1 MGKNAI
7 VGQSGG
13 PTSVINAS
21 LAGVFESCKN
31 RGADIVYGMCN
42 GVAGLLEE
50 RVVDLSTLLTDDLDI
65 ELLKRTPSS
74 FLGSCRYKLP
84 DWRDDEAVYKKL
96 FAILEKLNIG
106 YFFYI
111 GGNDSMD
118 TIGKLAEYGERIQSD
133 IRFMGVPKTIDND
146 LMVTDH
152 TPGYG
157 SAAKYIGVVMKEI
170 IRDATVYGT
179 KYVTVVE
186 IMGRNAGWLTAA
198 AALAKSD
205 DCEGV
210 DMICLPEVP
219 FNVERFVEKPDL
231 DTAKEYLAS
240 HRYLWNS
247 GMFVWKT
254 SSILANIQK
263 LMPDIYE
270 GLERI
275 EAAVGTGSYASVL
288 ETEYHA
294 FRSESIDFGVME
306 KAENIYTLPGSFG
319 WDDVGNWLAVE
330 RINPTNEYGN
340 YIEGDV
346 ITIGTERSTICG
358 GKRLI
363 AAVGIEDLIVVDT
376 DDAVLICAKDSTQD
390 VKKVI
395 ENLKICNR
403 NQLV

>member
-1 MGKNAI
+1 MKVTAVI
-7 VGQSGG
+7 MAGG
-13 PTSVINAS
+13 RGERFWPKSRGNYPKQFLS
-21 LAGVFESCKN
+21 LTKDGETMIQKTVKRLLPMVAMEDVFVVTNVSYAALVKEQLPQLPEEN
-31 RGADIVYGMCN
+31 I
-42 GVAGLLEE
+42 LLEPCARNTAPCIGLAAAVIRKKYGE
-50 RVVDLSTLLTDDLDI
+50 AMMLVLPSDHLIRYEEMYVDTL
-65 ELLKRTPSS
+65 RQ
-74 FLGSCRYKLP
+74 
-84 DWRDDEAVYKKL
+84 AV
-96 FAILEKLNIG
+96 AVAEKEQNLV
-106 YFFYI
+106 
-111 GGNDSMD
+111 
-118 TIGKLAEYGERIQSD
+118 TIGI
-133 IRFMGVPKTIDND
+133 
-146 LMVTDH
+146 
-152 TPGYG
+152 TPTYPETGYG
-157 SAAKYIGVVMKEI
+157 YINFERDTDLGMPGVY
-170 IRDATVYGT
+170 R
-179 KYVTVVE
+179 
-186 IMGRNAGWLTAA
+186 
-198 AALAKSD
+198 
-205 DCEGV
+205 
-210 DMICLPEVP
+210 
-219 FNVERFVEKPDL
+219 VERFVEKPDL

-319 WDDVGNWLAVE
+319 WDAGGNWLPVE
-330 RINPTNEYGN
+330 RINPTNESGN

>member
-1 MGKNAI
+1 MKVTAVI
-7 VGQSGG
+7 MAGG
-13 PTSVINAS
+13 RGERFWPKSRGNYPKQFLS
-21 LAGVFESCKN
+21 LTKDGETMIQKTVKRLLPMVAMEDVFVVTNVSYAALVKEQLPQLPEEN
-31 RGADIVYGMCN
+31 I
-42 GVAGLLEE
+42 LLEPCARNTAPCIGLAAAVIRKKYGE
-50 RVVDLSTLLTDDLDI
+50 AMMLVLPSDHLIRYEEMYVDTL
-65 ELLKRTPSS
+65 RQ
-74 FLGSCRYKLP
+74 
-84 DWRDDEAVYKKL
+84 AV
-96 FAILEKLNIG
+96 AVAEKEQTLV
-106 YFFYI
+106 
-111 GGNDSMD
+111 
-118 TIGKLAEYGERIQSD
+118 TIGI
-133 IRFMGVPKTIDND
+133 
-146 LMVTDH
+146 
-152 TPGYG
+152 TPTYPETGYG
-157 SAAKYIGVVMKEI
+157 YINFERDTDLGMPGVY
-170 IRDATVYGT
+170 R
-179 KYVTVVE
+179 
-186 IMGRNAGWLTAA
+186 
-198 AALAKSD
+198 
-205 DCEGV
+205 
-210 DMICLPEVP
+210 
-219 FNVERFVEKPDL
+219 VERFVEKPDL

>member
-1 MGKNAI
+1 MKVTAVI
-7 VGQSGG
+7 MAGG
-13 PTSVINAS
+13 RGERFWPKSRGNYPKQFLS
-21 LAGVFESCKN
+21 LTKDGETMIQKTVKRLLPMVAMEDVFVVTNVSYAALVKEQLPQLPEEN
-31 RGADIVYGMCN
+31 I
-42 GVAGLLEE
+42 LLEPCARNTAPCIGLAAAVIRKKYGE
-50 RVVDLSTLLTDDLDI
+50 AMMLVLPSDHLIRYEEMYVDTL
-65 ELLKRTPSS
+65 RQ
-74 FLGSCRYKLP
+74 
-84 DWRDDEAVYKKL
+84 AV
-96 FAILEKLNIG
+96 AVAEKEQNLV
-106 YFFYI
+106 
-111 GGNDSMD
+111 
-118 TIGKLAEYGERIQSD
+118 TIGI
-133 IRFMGVPKTIDND
+133 
-146 LMVTDH
+146 
-152 TPGYG
+152 TPTYPETGYG
-157 SAAKYIGVVMKEI
+157 YINFERDTDLGMPGVY
-170 IRDATVYGT
+170 R
-179 KYVTVVE
+179 
-186 IMGRNAGWLTAA
+186 
-198 AALAKSD
+198 
-205 DCEGV
+205 
-210 DMICLPEVP
+210 
-219 FNVERFVEKPDL
+219 VERFVEKPDL

-330 RINPTNEYGN
+330 RINSTNEYGN

-363 AAVGIEDLIVVDT
+363 AAVGVEDLIVVDT